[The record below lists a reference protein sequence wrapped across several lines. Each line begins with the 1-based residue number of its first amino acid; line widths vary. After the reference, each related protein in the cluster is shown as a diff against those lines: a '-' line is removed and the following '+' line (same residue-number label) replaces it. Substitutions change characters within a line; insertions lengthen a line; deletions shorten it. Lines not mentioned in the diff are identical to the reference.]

1 MSCKVGRGN
10 LYQKCILQKFFFFFT
25 RNQTLCR
32 RTYRFQV
39 YGAAEVVGGV
49 LLFLLFLLHGLWP
62 CRLSFRLF
70 SRLSPPFSQ
79 SLEKK
84 IIINGHS
91 KHKQVFVVMVMTS
104 YCSHAWC
111 CCCDVLLYL
120 FWSENFSVSKVNQVF
135 YVRVYVCLMSGFLLF
150 VIYNL

>member
-1 MSCKVGRGN
+1 MYFTKV
-10 LYQKCILQKFFFFFT
+10 LFFFT